1 MKCLW
6 ISSQAKKSVF
16 GRPRFYTTKNFV
28 KLSPE
33 VPHNGKRRHAFRL
46 KDACA
51 SVGCASVVLSLN
63 KNVKWGGGGS
73 GLYNWDRIIMCFKLQ
88 NSKRGQMI
96 QVIKNI
102 LLK

>member
-1 MKCLW
+1 MIGGVLKCLW

-33 VPHNGKRRHAFRL
+33 VPHNGKRRHAFRP

-51 SVGCASVVLSLN
+51 SVGCASMVLSLN
-63 KNVKWGGGGS
+63 KKVKWGGMETV
-73 GLYNWDRIIMCFKLQ
+73 YIIGTECYHHIF
-88 NSKRGQMI
+88 
-96 QVIKNI
+96 
-102 LLK
+102 